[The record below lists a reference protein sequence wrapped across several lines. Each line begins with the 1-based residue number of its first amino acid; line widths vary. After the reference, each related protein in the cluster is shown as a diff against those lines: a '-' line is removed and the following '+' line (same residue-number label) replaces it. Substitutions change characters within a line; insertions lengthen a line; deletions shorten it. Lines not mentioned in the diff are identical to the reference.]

1 MWRGKRVFLTGH
13 TGFKGSWLTLMLHR
27 MGAQVTGFSLPG
39 AVTEPNLFEAARLA
53 ELCADYRGD
62 VRDAAAVSD
71 AIQAAKPDIVIHMA
85 AQPLVRLGLV
95 DPVATFDTNV
105 MGTVHVLDAVRQTPG
120 IQAVLIVTSDKCYD
134 NADTGDA
141 HAEGDA
147 MGGGDPYSA
156 SKGAAE
162 LVTAAYI
169 RSYFGSG
176 LPAVTTAR
184 AGNVVGGGDWAAE
197 RLLPDLARTA
207 VSGETLSI
215 RAPHAIRPWQD
226 VRDALGGY
234 IRLIEHVLT
243 TGTSDPAGWNFAPT
257 GDDLTV
263 AAVVAEFQR
272 ATNGTPAVLFGDDA
286 AHEVATLRL
295 NASKATAM
303 LGWTARN
310 ARTAIADAARWYA
323 AYADGADAR
332 ALMEASL

>member
-1 MWRGKRVFLTGH
+1 MWQGKRVFLTGH

-39 AVTEPNLFEAARLA
+39 AVSTPNLFDVARLA
-53 ELCADYRGD
+53 DLCTDLRGD
-62 VRDAAAVSD
+62 VRDGAAVSD

-105 MGTVHVLDAVRQTPG
+105 MGTVHVLDAVRRTPVV
-120 IQAVLIVTSDKCYD
+120 QAVLIVTSDKCYD
-134 NADTGDA
+134 NADTGHP

-147 MGGGDPYSA
+147 MGGRDPYSA

-169 RSYFGSG
+169 RSYFSTGT
-176 LPAVTTAR
+176 PAVTTAR
-184 AGNVVGGGDWAAE
+184 AGNVVGGGDWAAD
-197 RLLPDLARTA
+197 RLLPDLARA
-207 VSGETLSI
+207 AARGDTLSI

-234 IRLIEHVLT
+234 IRLIEHMMT
-243 TGTSDPAGWNFAPT
+243 TGSSDPAGWNFAPT

-263 AAVVAEFQR
+263 AAVVAAFHR
-272 ATNGTPAVLFGDDA
+272 VTNGVPTVVFGDDA

-295 NASKATAM
+295 NASKAHAV
-303 LGWTARN
+303 LGWSARD
-310 ARTAIADAARWYA
+310 AGSAIADAARWYA
-323 AYADGADAR
+323 AYADSADAR
-332 ALMEASL
+332 TLMEASL